1 LIDLGLEELAKIED
15 PFDGANVVAEQLPGE
30 VVRESA
36 TR

>member
-15 PFDGANVVAEQLPGE
+15 PFDGAAVVAERRPDE
-30 VVRESA
+30 AVRESA